1 MLAALVDQVDSRQ
14 RVSIFASIRDCVQH
28 INALAGYKPQR
39 MNVLERLE
47 ELQCNEAIASCPVC
61 LFEIKEEIQALKQR
75 LGTV

>member
-1 MLAALVDQVDSRQ
+1 
-14 RVSIFASIRDCVQH
+14 
-28 INALAGYKPQR
+28 

-47 ELQCNEAIASCPVC
+47 ELQCNEAIASCPVR